1 MSLKLILK
9 NTEMSRKEKASW
21 WLVEQ
26 VMKAKEIVRQFPEI
40 FGLPLVLVSF
50 YYSPHL
56 LYMVDP
62 TAAIWDWGV
71 VQTVVLVAIIGLAL
85 NCLAYIGFKLNHP
98 NLYKT
103 FLELDYTKLP
113 VWQITLLSFFVV
125 SKYILMFLLI
135 TLALLT

>member
-1 MSLKLILK
+1 MSLKRTLK
-9 NTEMSRKEKASW
+9 TVKMSRKEKASW

-26 VMKAKEIVRQFPEI
+26 IIKLKELVRQFPEI
-40 FGLPLVLVSF
+40 FGLPIVLLSF

-56 LYMVDP
+56 LYAVDP
-62 TAAIWDWGV
+62 TAATWDWGV
-71 VQTVVLVAIIGLAL
+71 VQTTVLVAIIGLAI

-135 TLALLT
+135 TLALLS